1 MKCQDA
7 GKGWSLLLTLLTEGG
22 KRNQAKAL
30 NTQSRKSKE
39 HSLTTLQR
47 KLGIKQ
53 GPITHRAPLVSS
65 SSQSR

>member
-7 GKGWSLLLTLLTEGG
+7 GKGWSPPLTLLTEGG
-22 KRNQAKAL
+22 KRNQGSAL

-47 KLGIKQ
+47 KLGVKQ
-53 GPITHRAPLVSS
+53 GPTTHRAPLVSS